1 MKIDKNLIKEVKIFD
16 VYQGENI
23 PEDKK
28 SIAINVTIQSM
39 EKTLSEQ
46 DLDSLNKSIIEI
58 VENKTA
64 AKIRS

>member
-1 MKIDKNLIKEVKIFD
+1 MDKNLIKEVKIFD

-28 SIAINVTIQSM
+28 SIAINVIIQSM
-39 EKTLSEQ
+39 EKTLKEH
-46 DLDSLNKSIIEI
+46 DLDLLNKSIIDS
-58 VENKTA
+58 VENKTG